1 MDTRAAPAAV
11 HMNRLKLHRAE
22 RSSFKMDWGTVETD
36 LRSDPSTHGLCG
48 WVCGRGSIRPVEL
61 AAGTSGQA
69 PSVLKAIHRYLH
81 RYQSSICSVQTCF
94 SDAAFMFEWDDAK
107 AQNASV
113 APAACSPDLWPA
125 AQFHA
130 MVNFC
135 IWNVWYVH
143 WKHSWCKVGVSHSP
157 LPLVGLE
164 DHGGLCL
171 PNICTSLRSIPGLSR
186 CSAVRRGDEGHT
198 WTMHDLCEDL

>member
-1 MDTRAAPAAV
+1 MG
-11 HMNRLKLHRAE
+11 LWE
-22 RSSFKMDWGTVETD
+22 REH
-36 LRSDPSTHGLCG
+36 PPCG
-48 WVCGRGSIRPVEL
+48 
-61 AAGTSGQA
+61 AGTSGQA

-81 RYQSSICSVQTCF
+81 RYQSSSCSVQTCF

-113 APAACSPDLWPA
+113 APARLQSRPLTCCSVSCNDEFL
-125 AQFHA
+125 QLKREICSLCSI
-130 MVNFC
+130 V
-135 IWNVWYVH
+135 
-143 WKHSWCKVGVSHSP
+143 KHSWCKVGVSHSP

-186 CSAVRRGDEGHT
+186 CSAVRRGGEGHT
-198 WTMHDLCEDL
+198 

>member
-36 LRSDPSTHGLCG
+36 LRSDPSTQSMCG

-69 PSVLKAIHRYLH
+69 PSVLKAIHRY
-81 RYQSSICSVQTCF
+81 QSSSCSVQTCF

-113 APAACSPDLWPA
+113 APARLQSRPLTCCS
-125 AQFHA
+125 
-130 MVNFC
+130 
-135 IWNVWYVH
+135 
-143 WKHSWCKVGVSHSP
+143 VSCNDEFLHLKRVICS
-157 LPLVGLE
+157 LCSIVKTFLV
-164 DHGGLCL
+164 
-171 PNICTSLRSIPGLSR
+171 
-186 CSAVRRGDEGHT
+186 
-198 WTMHDLCEDL
+198 